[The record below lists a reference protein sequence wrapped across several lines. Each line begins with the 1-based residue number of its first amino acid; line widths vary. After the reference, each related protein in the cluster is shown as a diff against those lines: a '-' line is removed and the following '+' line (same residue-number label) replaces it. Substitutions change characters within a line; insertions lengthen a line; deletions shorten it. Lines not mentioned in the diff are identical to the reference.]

1 MLQLD
6 HRHGN
11 VCTCTG
17 GACVTDMSMLQLD
30 HRHGSVCT
38 CTGETLVTDMSMLQL
53 NHRGY
58 GLAMTGFALSCL
70 WACVAAAVATAAAGA
85 RSLRLARA
93 ASLVMVAGAAI
104 PTAVLAEALWSLDLS
119 LTYVADHA
127 RVGTSGLYRLSGLW
141 GGASGSLLMFT
152 AMVAAAVAALVWTQ
166 PRPTARSAGRWG
178 SLSVAVLAG
187 AVLATANPFRQLA
200 IPAIEG
206 AGLQPILEHPAML
219 YHPPLLY
226 LGQVSTIVPFL
237 VAVASPLNPGTRRA
251 LRGWLGLSLVLLTA
265 GLATGSNWAY
275 VELGWGGFW
284 GWDPVENGIL
294 VAWLLVLAA
303 LHAVGQPGHGRAIRI
318 LCGLPWTTVLVA
330 SSVTRAGVGGSVHAF
345 ADDERVSWIL
355 TGLVVA
361 TAVVVG
367 SARGDRAGADL
378 AQGDQPSR
386 PHRHQWFRITCVALA
401 TAAALLILVGVLYPI
416 PAAGEPLVTG
426 RYYATLLAPL
436 AIVALGAAGAVVGGR
451 ATVWSAAGALAG
463 VIAAAAAGARSP
475 FALCVAAGVGAIL
488 VNLVD
493 GLRSRTRGRWPMRVG
508 HLGFAVL
515 LIGVAGSTQADRVTV
530 GLDVGEEIEVGG
542 RSFRHVGVEVTRG
555 PTPGSNAVVAT
566 VEVRDGDDMVA
577 TLRPS
582 LVAFPDR
589 SVLLAETALHSR
601 PARDI
606 QVVLRTAADS
616 GAALYRVSVAPL
628 VMWVWWGS
636 VLLAGAGLMVAFHA
650 AMSRARQA
658 GTASRPRDV
667 AASGA
672 LGDADGGGI
681 DTAAEPN

>member
-1 MLQLD
+1 
-6 HRHGN
+6 
-11 VCTCTG
+11 
-17 GACVTDMSMLQLD
+17 
-30 HRHGSVCT
+30 
-38 CTGETLVTDMSMLQL
+38 
-53 NHRGY
+53 
-58 GLAMTGFALSCL
+58 MTGFAQACL
-70 WACVAAAVATAAAGA
+70 WVCAAAAVATTAGVKS
-85 RSLRLARA
+85 RRFARA
-93 ASLVMVAGAAI
+93 ASAVMAAGAAI
-104 PTAVLAEALWSLDLS
+104 PTVVLARALWSLDLS

-127 RVGTSGLYRLSGLW
+127 RSGTSEFYRLSGLW
-141 GGASGSLLMFT
+141 GGASGSLLLFT
-152 AMVAAAVAALVWTQ
+152 SMVAAAVAVLVWTQ

-251 LRGWLGLSLVLLTA
+251 LRGWLGLSLALLTV

-303 LHAVGQPGHGRAIRI
+303 MHAVGQPRHGRTVRM
-318 LCGLPWTTVLVA
+318 LCTLPWATVLVA
-330 SSVTRAGVGGSVHAF
+330 AAVTRGGVGGSVHAF
-345 ADDERVSWIL
+345 ADDARVSWIL
-355 TGLVVA
+355 LGLIVA
-361 TAVVVG
+361 TAVVAVLAATG
-367 SARGDRAGADL
+367 FQPRRQHQRPRTAQARVAEAGRGAL
-378 AQGDQPSR
+378 WQQP
-386 PHRHQWFRITCVALA
+386 PLVLGRIAAGVL
-401 TAAALLILVGVLYPI
+401 AAAAAVLVLAGVLYPI
-416 PAAGEPLVTG
+416 PAPGEPLVTG
-426 RYYATLLAPL
+426 PYYATLLGPL
-436 AIVALGAAGAVVGGR
+436 AIVGLGATATVVGGR
-451 ATVWSAAGALAG
+451 ATLWSASGALAG
-463 VIAAAAAGARSP
+463 VIAAAAAGTRAP
-475 FALCVAAGVGAIL
+475 FALCVAAGVGAML

-493 GLRSRTRGRWPMRVG
+493 GLRRQARGRWPMRVG

-515 LIGVAGSTQADRVTV
+515 LIGVAGSTQADRATV
-530 GLDVGEEIEVGG
+530 GFDIGEEVEVGG
-542 RSFRHVGVEVTRG
+542 RSFRHVGVEVVEG
-555 PTPGSNAVVAT
+555 PAPRSDAVVAT
-566 VEVRDGDDMVA
+566 IEVRDGDKLVA
-577 TLRPS
+577 VLRPA

-589 SVLLAETALHSR
+589 SVVLAETALHSR
-601 PARDI
+601 PAGDI
-606 QVVLRTAADS
+606 QAVLRNATDP
-616 GAALYRVSVAPL
+616 GLALYSLSVAPL

-636 VLLAGAGLMVAFHA
+636 VLMGGAGLMVAFHA
-650 AMSRARQA
+650 AISRARQA

-681 DTAAEPN
+681 DTTAEPD

>member
-6 HRHGN
+6 HRRGS

-17 GACVTDMSMLQLD
+17 ETLVTDMSMLQLD

-104 PTAVLAEALWSLDLS
+104 PTVILSRALWSLDLS

-127 RVGTSGLYRLSGLW
+127 RAGTSGLYRLSGLW

-152 AMVAAAVAALVWTQ
+152 AMVAAAVAAAVWTQ
-166 PRPTARSAGRWG
+166 PRPTARSAALWG
-178 SLSVAVLAG
+178 SVSVAVLAG
-187 AVLATANPFRQLA
+187 AVLGTANPFRRLA

-226 LGQVSTIVPFL
+226 LGQVSTIAPFL
-237 VAVASPLNPGTRRA
+237 IAVAAPLGPEQRRA
-251 LRGWLGLSLVLLTA
+251 LRGWLGLSLALLTV

-303 LHAVGQPGHGRAIRI
+303 MHAVGQPGHGRATRV
-318 LCGLPWTTVLVA
+318 LCGLPWILVLVA
-330 SSVTRAGVGGSVHAF
+330 ASVTRAGVGGSVHAF

-355 TGLVVA
+355 AGLVAA
-361 TAVVVG
+361 TSAVLVIAA
-367 SARGDRAGADL
+367 ARDG
-378 AQGDQPSR
+378 QPSTPPR
-386 PHRHQWFRITCVALA
+386 YRRLRSASAALA
-401 TAAALLILVGVLYPI
+401 AVAALLVLVGVLYPI
-416 PAAGEPLVTG
+416 PAPGEPLVTG

-475 FALCVAAGVGAIL
+475 FALCVAAGVGATL
-488 VNLVD
+488 VNLLD

-530 GLDVGEEIEVGG
+530 GMDVGEEIEVGG

-636 VLLAGAGLMVAFHA
+636 VLLAGAGLMVAFHT

-658 GTASRPRDV
+658 GTASRRRDV

-672 LGDADGGGI
+672 LGDTDGGGI

>member
-1 MLQLD
+1 
-6 HRHGN
+6 
-11 VCTCTG
+11 
-17 GACVTDMSMLQLD
+17 
-30 HRHGSVCT
+30 
-38 CTGETLVTDMSMLQL
+38 
-53 NHRGY
+53 
-58 GLAMTGFALSCL
+58 MTGFAQACL
-70 WACVAAAVATAAAGA
+70 WVCAAAAVATTAGA
-85 RSLRLARA
+85 RSRRFAQA
-93 ASLVMVAGAAI
+93 ASAVMAAGAAI
-104 PTAVLAEALWSLDLS
+104 PTVVLARALWSLDLS

-127 RVGTSGLYRLSGLW
+127 RAGTSEFYRLSGLW
-141 GGASGSLLMFT
+141 GGASGSLLLFT
-152 AMVAAAVAALVWTQ
+152 SMVAAAVAALVWTQ

-237 VAVASPLNPGTRRA
+237 VAVASPLDPGTRRA
-251 LRGWLGLSLVLLTA
+251 LRGWLGLSLTLLTV

-303 LHAVGQPGHGRAIRI
+303 MHAVGQPRHGRTVRM
-318 LCGLPWTTVLVA
+318 LCTLPWVTVLVA
-330 SSVTRAGVGGSVHAF
+330 AAVTRGGVGGSVHAF
-345 ADDERVSWIL
+345 ADDARVSWIL
-355 TGLVVA
+355 LGLIVA
-361 TAVVVG
+361 TAVVAV
-367 SARGDRAGADL
+367 L
-378 AQGDQPSR
+378 
-386 PHRHQWFRITCVALA
+386 
-401 TAAALLILVGVLYPI
+401 AAAGFRSRRQHQRPRPAQARVAEAGRGALWRQPPAVLGRIAAGVLAAAAAVLVLAGVLYPI
-416 PAAGEPLVTG
+416 PAPGEPLVTG
-426 RYYATLLAPL
+426 PYYATLLGPL
-436 AIVALGAAGAVVGGR
+436 AIVALGATATVVGGR
-451 ATVWSAAGALAG
+451 ATFWSALGALAG
-463 VIAAAAAGARSP
+463 VIAAAAAGTRAP
-475 FALCVAAGVGAIL
+475 FALCVAAGVGAML

-493 GLRSRTRGRWPMRVG
+493 GLRTQVRGRWPMRVG

-515 LIGVAGSTQADRVTV
+515 LIGVAGATQADRVTV
-530 GLDVGEEIEVGG
+530 GLGVGEEIEVGG
-542 RSFRHVGVEVTRG
+542 RSFRHVGVEVTGG

-566 VEVRDGDDMVA
+566 VEVRDGDNMVA
-577 TLRPS
+577 TLHPS

-658 GTASRPRDV
+658 GTASSPRDV

>member
-1 MLQLD
+1 
-6 HRHGN
+6 
-11 VCTCTG
+11 
-17 GACVTDMSMLQLD
+17 
-30 HRHGSVCT
+30 
-38 CTGETLVTDMSMLQL
+38 
-53 NHRGY
+53 
-58 GLAMTGFALSCL
+58 MTGFAQACL
-70 WACVAAAVATAAAGA
+70 WVCAAAAVATTAGA
-85 RSLRLARA
+85 KSRRFAQA
-93 ASLVMVAGAAI
+93 ASAVMAAGAAI
-104 PTAVLAEALWSLDLS
+104 ATVVLARALWSLDLS

-127 RVGTSGLYRLSGLW
+127 RAGTSEFYRLSGLW
-141 GGASGSLLMFT
+141 GGASGSLLLFT
-152 AMVAAAVAALVWTQ
+152 SMVAAAVAALVWTQ

-178 SLSVAVLAG
+178 SLSVAVLTG

-226 LGQVSTIVPFL
+226 LSQVSTIVPFL
-237 VAVASPLNPGTRRA
+237 VAVASPLNPATRRA
-251 LRGWLGLSLVLLTA
+251 LRGWLGLSLALLTA

-303 LHAVGQPGHGRAIRI
+303 MHAVGQPGHGRAIRI
-318 LCGLPWTTVLVA
+318 LCGLPWTMVLVA
-330 SSVTRAGVGGSVHAF
+330 ASVTRAGIGGSVHAF

-361 TAVVVG
+361 TAVLVG
-367 SARGDRAGADL
+367 SARGDRAKAGL

-386 PHRHQWFRITCVALA
+386 PHRHQWFRIACVTLA
-401 TAAALLILVGVLYPI
+401 TVAALLVLVGVLYPI
-416 PAAGEPLVTG
+416 PAPGEPLVTG

-436 AIVALGAAGAVVGGR
+436 TIVALGAAATVVGGR

-488 VNLVD
+488 VNLLH
-493 GLRSRTRGRWPMRVG
+493 GLWSRTRGRWPMRVG

-530 GLDVGEEIEVGG
+530 GLAVGEEIEVGG
-542 RSFRHVGVEVTRG
+542 RSFRHVGVEVTGG

-566 VEVRDGDDMVA
+566 VEVRDGDDIVA

-636 VLLAGAGLMVAFHA
+636 SLLAGAGLMVAFHA

-658 GTASRPRDV
+658 GTASRPRD
-667 AASGA
+667 AAAYGV
-672 LGDADGGGI
+672 LGDTDGGGI
-681 DTAAEPN
+681 DTAAEPD

>member
-1 MLQLD
+1 MFQF
-6 HRHGN
+6 
-11 VCTCTG
+11 C
-17 GACVTDMSMLQLD
+17 
-30 HRHGSVCT
+30 
-38 CTGETLVTDMSMLQL
+38 GERYS
-53 NHRGY
+53 
-58 GLAMTGFALSCL
+58 LAMTGFAQACL
-70 WACVAAAVATAAAGA
+70 WACAAAAVATAAGSA
-85 RSLRLARA
+85 RSRRFAQA
-93 ASLVMVAGAAI
+93 ASAVMAIGAAV
-104 PTAVLAEALWSLDLS
+104 PVVVLGRALWSLDLS

-127 RVGTSGLYRLSGLW
+127 RGGTSELYRLSGLW
-141 GGASGSLLMFT
+141 GGASGSLLLFT
-152 AMVAAAVAALVWTQ
+152 SMVAAAVAALVWTQ
-166 PRPTARSAGRWG
+166 PTATARSAGLWG

-187 AVLATANPFRQLA
+187 AVLATANPFHQLA

-237 VAVASPLNPGTRRA
+237 VAVAAPLDARRRGA
-251 LRGWLGLSLVLLTA
+251 LRSWLGLSLALLTV

-294 VAWLLVLAA
+294 VAWLLVVAA
-303 LHAVGQPGHGRAIRI
+303 IHAIGQPRHGRTVRM
-318 LCGLPWTTVLVA
+318 LCTLPWATVLVA
-330 SSVTRAGVGGSVHAF
+330 AAITRGGVGGSVHAF
-345 ADDERVSWIL
+345 ADDARVSWIL
-355 TGLVVA
+355 LGLIVA
-361 TAVVVG
+361 TAVVAV
-367 SARGDRAGADL
+367 L
-378 AQGDQPSR
+378 
-386 PHRHQWFRITCVALA
+386 
-401 TAAALLILVGVLYPI
+401 AAAGFRPRRQHQRPRPAQALVAVLAAAGFRPGRQHQRPRPAQALVAEASRGALWRQPPLVLARIAAGVLAAAAAVLVLAGVLYPI
-416 PAAGEPLVTG
+416 PAPGEPLVTG
-426 RYYATLLAPL
+426 PYYAMLLGPL
-436 AIVALGAAGAVVGGR
+436 AIVGLGATATVVGGR
-451 ATVWSAAGALAG
+451 ATVWSASGALAG
-463 VIAAAAAGARSP
+463 VVTAAAAGTRAP

-493 GLRSRTRGRWPMRVG
+493 GLWSRTRGRWPMRVG

-542 RSFRHVGVEVTRG
+542 RSFRHVGVEVAGG
-555 PTPGSNAVVAT
+555 PAPGSNAVVAT

-606 QVVLRTAADS
+606 QVVLRNATDS
-616 GAALYRVSVAPL
+616 GLALYSVSVAPL

-636 VLLAGAGLMVAFHA
+636 ILLAGAGLMVAFDTALA
-650 AMSRARQA
+650 AMRLRPSPVHHKRTSDYRA
-658 GTASRPRDV
+658 
-667 AASGA
+667 
-672 LGDADGGGI
+672 
-681 DTAAEPN
+681 